1 MFTFKKGLGIVI
13 FTILLWQFS
22 CNFLT
27 LISLAATLL
36 PSNVNSVHSYVNHY
50 FGNITFFFITAKR
63 TMFQL
68 KLIIFGLTIVGGVVL
83 AVYNHYNEQEQARQY
98 RAYSQRP
105 RRRLSPPSRIRS
117 PSPPL
122 SITSDNSSG

>member
-27 LISLAATLL
+27 LISLAAILL

-63 TMFQL
+63 TML
-68 KLIIFGLTIVGGVVL
+68 RLILLGITIVGGVAL
-83 AVYNHYNEQEQARQY
+83 AVYNHYNEQEQPRQY